1 MKTVFVNRGPVGHAA
16 TLDATIG
23 RLPESLKHF
32 QYFLFHTSTTAPA
45 RHRPKGRLAANQLR
59 VDHTAFVVVEQQVVV
74 TAQRDPVSYEY
85 VREGKLYVRLVERV
99 RLGQGFHEVVS
110 EIERLTQ
117 CEELHGGL
125 VTTAVDATGL
135 GIVVSEDLRRKRLR
149 GELYPVV
156 ITGGLEGSCRD
167 GFYPTPRTE
176 LLLGVQKAFE
186 QEGLGG
192 WDLLERELKAMRKV
206 QSARGPRF
214 ATMGTHDDLVFA
226 LALALFGAR
235 RMRVLPVEGEL
246 VRRRCGLF

>member
-1 MKTVFVNRGPVGHAA
+1 MRPGTVNLR
-16 TLDATIG
+16 
-23 RLPESLKHF
+23 S
-32 QYFLFHTSTTAPA
+32 FHL
-45 RHRPKGRLAANQLR
+45 GVDLGQR

-74 TAQRDPVSYEY
+74 TSQRDQVSYEY
-85 VREGKLYVRLVERV
+85 VRERKLYVRLVERV
-99 RLGQGFHEVVS
+99 RLGQGFQEVVS

-117 CEELHGGL
+117 CEELRGGT

-156 ITGGLEGSCRD
+156 ITGGLEGSYRD

-186 QEGLGG
+186 QEGLAVAEGLGG

-214 ATMGTHDDLVFA
+214 ETMGTHDDLVFA

-235 RMRVLPVEGEL
+235 MRVLPVEGEL